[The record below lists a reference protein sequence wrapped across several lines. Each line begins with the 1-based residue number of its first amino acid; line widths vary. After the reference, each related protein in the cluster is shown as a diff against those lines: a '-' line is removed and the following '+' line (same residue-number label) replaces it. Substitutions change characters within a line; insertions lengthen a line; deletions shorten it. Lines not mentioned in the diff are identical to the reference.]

1 MDKEK
6 KIVNKDNTEIDLT
19 GEIVKF
25 YNTDP
30 ISKSV
35 IDYLLKKHGVIML
48 DITESIRLHRE
59 IILLNIVRIYKQM
72 WDARSQIMQRVA
84 RNKGKPVKLVIK
96 ERKVL
101 GEDNGNGK
109 DKKEVKK

>member
-1 MDKEK
+1 MTEENK
-6 KIVNKDNTEIDLT
+6 KNETKVDTT
-19 GEIVKF
+19 AEIVKL

-35 IDYLLKKHGVIML
+35 IDYLLKKHGVVVL

-59 IILLNIVRIYKQM
+59 VILLNIVSIYKQM
-72 WDARSQIMQRVA
+72 WDARNQIMQKA
-84 RNKGKPVKLVIK
+84 AQNKGKPVRLVIK
-96 ERKVL
+96 EREET

-109 DKKEVKK
+109 DKEEVKK